1 MIKALSCE
9 NEERVSS
16 GIFSNTGSEFF
27 GDKLKALR
35 LSNVDR
41 IKVAQINVNSIRN
54 KFDALIAGIQNKV
67 DILLISETKLDETF
81 PTRQFSIDGFTSP
94 YRLDRHNA
102 EISSHMNCMGKAID
116 SLSSRYENFLLIGD
130 FNAEVSD
137 VSMKEFCDIYSF
149 KNLIKEPTCFQN
161 PANPK
166 CIDLMLTNRHRSFQ
180 NSCVIE
186 TSLSDFHKMTV
197 TVLRAFFKKAEPKV
211 RSYRDYKNFTND
223 NFRLLLEELSGDFDF
238 TNETA
243 LDSFLDICR
252 EALNKTAPLK
262 QKYVR
267 ANNSPFMNKT
277 ILKAIMKRTR
287 LRNRFLKD
295 MSDSNRV
302 AYNTQRNYCV
312 SLVRKAKKSF
322 WKIIKPFFTYK
333 GVNHD
338 NKTLVENKETV
349 SDNKEISET

>member
-1 MIKALSCE
+1 
-9 NEERVSS
+9 
-16 GIFSNTGSEFF
+16 
-27 GDKLKALR
+27 
-35 LSNVDR
+35 
-41 IKVAQINVNSIRN
+41 
-54 KFDALIAGIQNKV
+54 
-67 DILLISETKLDETF
+67 
-81 PTRQFSIDGFTSP
+81 
-94 YRLDRHNA
+94 
-102 EISSHMNCMGKAID
+102 MGKTID

-130 FNAEVSD
+130 FNFEVSD

-149 KNLIKEPTCFQN
+149 KNLIKEPTCFKN

-166 CIDLMLTNRHRSFQ
+166 CIDLMLTNRYRSFQ

-186 TSLSDFHKMTV
+186 TGLSDFHKMTV

-211 RSYRDYKNFTND
+211 ISYRDYKNVTND
-223 NFRLLLEELSGDFDF
+223 NFRLLLEELSGNFDF

-262 QKYVR
+262 QKYVK

-295 MSDSNRV
+295 MSDSNKV
-302 AYNTQRNYCV
+302 AYYC
-312 SLVRKAKKSF
+312 
-322 WKIIKPFFTYK
+322 
-333 GVNHD
+333 
-338 NKTLVENKETV
+338 ET
-349 SDNKEISET
+349 ISETIVSLL